1 MPERYLVHTNIWSA
15 LIRRSSMPLVQR
27 FSSLQF
33 DQIFLS
39 PIVLGEL
46 QLDYFKGDRTPKRRQ
61 VIEHISANSQA
72 LTLTGEVSVA
82 YAQLRA
88 ELEQAGTPI
97 GPNDTLIAA
106 EALHHKLVLVT
117 TNAREFERVSNL
129 KIENWMSHH
138 AD

>member
-61 VIEHISANSQA
+61 VIEYISANSQA

-97 GPNDTLIAA
+97 GPNDLWLAA
-106 EALHHKLVLVT
+106 HALAENLTLVT
-117 TNAREFERVSNL
+117 GNVREFKRVPTL
-129 KIENWMSHH
+129 RVENWMN
-138 AD
+138 